1 MKYNWIPW
9 FSQTGTE
16 ILDIIKTIGVYPKY
30 IVTNSRPDSVRT
42 INKELLETYGDR
54 FIYLPNKPSISD
66 YVEIISLG
74 EPSFNTLH
82 GWLRVVPPEVCT
94 VVDFYNGHPGLI
106 TTYSHLKGKDPQVR
120 AFAEKL
126 PVMGCVLHKV
136 VPEVDAGEIIAES
149 QFNSKNIDEERMWQL
164 FRKSLLSLW
173 VEFLT
178 KSFELPQK

>member
-16 ILDIIKTIGVYPKY
+16 ILDIIKAIEVSPKY
-30 IVTNSRPDSVRT
+30 IITNERPNSTRT
-42 INKELLETYGDR
+42 INRELLETYGDR

-66 YVEIISLG
+66 YIEVIYLG

-82 GWLRVVPPEVCT
+82 GWLRVVPPEICT
-94 VVDFYNGHPGLI
+94 KVDFYNGHPGLI
-106 TTYSHLKGKDPQVR
+106 TMYPELKGKDPQVR
-120 AFAEKL
+120 AFDKKY
-126 PVMGCVLHKV
+126 PIMGCVLHKV
-136 VPEVDAGEIIAES
+136 VPEVDAGEIILKN
-149 QFNSKNIDEERMWQL
+149 QFDSKNIEEERMWQL